1 VRWSKRVYKAKVSR
15 NVYCVNIDAVIS
27 ALLLKILWRPYCSG
41 ALSGGAL
48 DTAAFTARRE
58 AARSSPDGYRET
70 ISMLPAKP

>member
-1 VRWSKRVYKAKVSR
+1 MSADLVRKNKIEKVGR
-15 NVYCVNIDAVIS
+15 GRTMR
-27 ALLLKILWRPYCSG
+27 LLLKILWGPYCSG

-70 ISMLPAKP
+70 ISMLSAKP